1 MRLSLLTDY
10 ALRTLIYLAGRSAR
24 ANVHEVADFYRI
36 SPHHVAKV
44 VHRLA
49 RLGYIRSIRGV
60 GGGIEMVRPAEEI
73 LIGEVILACE
83 GNLHLLECV
92 ATPNVCV
99 IQPSCRLKRVLAE
112 AERLQTEYLNGVRL
126 SDIVTPGGQ
135 LLDNLPVYAVPLYG
149 CHCIRCP
156 RTACLRLSYRASVVR
171 TVPRR
176 TPIRGSRPTRSSLP
190 CQAPPCPALRPVSVC
205 SCTPYAC
212 TC

>member
-24 ANVHEVADFYRI
+24 ANVHEVAEFYRI

-60 GGGIEMVRPAEEI
+60 GGGIEMVRPADEI
-73 LIGEVILACE
+73 RVGEVIQACE

-92 ATPNVCV
+92 GTPNVCV
-99 IQPSCRLKRVLAE
+99 IQPSCRLKKVLAE
-112 AERLQTEYLNGVRL
+112 AERMQTEYLNSVRL

-135 LLDNLPVYAVPLYG
+135 LQDLIPVYGIPLFGVPTNDIPIVSIPAVNAASD
-149 CHCIRCP
+149 P
-156 RTACLRLSYRASVVR
+156 RLPNPPHYPER
-171 TVPRR
+171 TN
-176 TPIRGSRPTRSSLP
+176 
-190 CQAPPCPALRPVSVC
+190 
-205 SCTPYAC
+205 
-212 TC
+212 